1 MDGDAGQAC
10 FAFFISQGV
19 IPMTQSRFDKLNA
32 ALQTS
37 DLDAVIL
44 NPGPTLTHLTG
55 LRFHLM
61 ERPVVLIFAQGQDPA
76 IVLPELELQKVA
88 SLPYRL
94 QVFAYPENPAEWDQA
109 FRSAAQ
115 SLHLDGKRIGVE
127 PRQLRLLEFRQVKA
141 GAPEADYP
149 DASDILSRL
158 RLRKDRAEIE
168 AMRRAVKIAQ
178 DALEATIPLIK
189 IGMTEKELSAELV
202 VQLLRQ
208 GSEPELPFAP
218 IVSGGPNAANPHAS
232 PSERQLQAGDLL
244 VVDWGAAYDGYISDL
259 TRTFAVGQVD
269 EEYER
274 IHQLVQAAN
283 AAGRAAA
290 MPGVP
295 CANVDRAARAVIE
308 KAGYGQY
315 FTHRTGHGIG
325 MEGHEEPY
333 MRGDNMQPLEPGMA
347 FTVEPGIYLPGRN
360 GVRIED
366 NVVITETGA
375 DVLSDM
381 PRGIRVVG

>member
-1 MDGDAGQAC
+1 
-10 FAFFISQGV
+10 
-19 IPMTQSRFDKLNA
+19 MTQSRLDKLNA
-32 ALQTS
+32 SLRTS

-55 LRFHLM
+55 LHFHLM
-61 ERPVVLIFAQGQDPA
+61 ERPVVLMFARDQEPA

-88 SLPYRL
+88 SLPYKL
-94 QVFAYPENPAEWDQA
+94 QVFAYPENPSEWDGV
-109 FRSAAQ
+109 FRKAAH
-115 SLHLDGKRIGVE
+115 SLSLDGKRIGVE
-127 PRQLRLLEFRQVKA
+127 PRQLRLLEFRYVKG

-149 DASDILSRL
+149 DASEVLSAL
-158 RLRKDRAEIE
+158 RLRKDRAEVE

-189 IGMTEKELSAELV
+189 IGMAEKELSAELV

-208 GSEPELPFAP
+208 GSEPEMPFAP
-218 IVSGGPNAANPHAS
+218 IVSGGPNSANPHAS
-232 PSERQLQAGDLL
+232 PTARKLQAGDLL
-244 VVDWGAAYDGYISDL
+244 VVDWGATYDGYISDL
-259 TRTFAVGQVD
+259 TRTFAVGEVD
-269 EEYER
+269 EEYQK
-274 IHQLVQAAN
+274 IHEIVQAAN
-283 AAGRAAA
+283 AAGRGAAK
-290 MPGVP
+290 PGVP
-295 CANVDRAARAVIE
+295 CAAVDQAAREVIE
-308 KAGYGQY
+308 NSGYGVY

-333 MRGDNMQPLEPGMA
+333 MRGDNMQLLEPGMA
-347 FTVEPGIYLPGRN
+347 FTVEPGIYLPNRN

-381 PRGIRVVG
+381 PREIRVVG